1 MTNIPE
7 NCKVENQK
15 AFTITVSEEEA
26 KTIQKALNKAF
37 KNGNYDVE
45 YTEMLTAQEYVEN
58 YLLLDAEIMIDQ
70 YDPYNV

>member
-15 AFTITVSEEEA
+15 AFTITVSEEAA
-26 KTIQKALNKAF
+26 KIIQKALNKAF
-37 KNGNYDVE
+37 MQYDEAGVDI
-45 YTEMLTAQEYVEN
+45 LTAKEYVEN
-58 YLLLDAEIMIDQ
+58 YLLSDAEIMIEQ